1 MQKSEVKDLTV
12 GSPMKLIL
20 SFAVPMLLGFLFQ
33 QFYNMVDTIIVGK
46 CLGVSSLAAVG
57 STGSINFM
65 IIGFCTGAC
74 SGFAIP
80 VAQKFGAGDYTGMR
94 KFVANAGWL
103 SAVFAAVM
111 TTIVGLLC
119 MNILQWMNTPEDIIQ
134 GAYDYIFVI
143 FLGIPVTYL
152 YNMLAGIIRSLG
164 DSKTPVYFLL
174 LSSLMNIG
182 LDFFTIL
189 VLGMGVGGPALAT
202 VISQGISAVLCLI
215 YMIRHYPILHMK
227 NGEWKPDGRMLG
239 TLCSMG
245 IPMGLQYSITAI
257 GSVVLQTAVNSL
269 GSMAVAAVSTGSK
282 VSMFF
287 CCPFDALGGTMATYA
302 GQNVGAKK
310 LDRVKEG
317 LKAAS
322 LIGIIYSVI
331 AFVILFF
338 GGKYIAL
345 LFMDADQTEIIGR
358 VAMFLIGNS
367 MFYLCECG
375 AFYDPGNGI
384 LHIRDPRGCLRDG
397 GAISRGI
404 LPRSG
409 IRLPSGMLCKPVSV
423 DLRGCFPDPGVLPLY
438 EKIKSSFRGSCII
451 VRERTILEDA
461 AAENVRGLKTTL
473 GGTKKWQETA
483 MIWTT
488 T

>member
-1 MQKSEVKDLTV
+1 MQKNEIKDLTA

-20 SFAVPMLLGFLFQ
+20 SFAIPMLFGFLFQ

-46 CLGVSSLAAVG
+46 CLGVSALAAVG

-80 VAQKFGAGDYTGMR
+80 VAQKFGAGDYYGMR

-111 TTIVGLLC
+111 TTIVGFLC
-119 MNILQWMNTPEDIIQ
+119 MRILQWMNTPEDIIH

-174 LSSLMNIG
+174 LSSLMNIA

-189 VLGMGVGGPALAT
+189 VLGMGVRGPALAT

-227 NGEWKPDGRMLG
+227 QGEWQPDSRMLCA
-239 TLCSMG
+239 LCGMG

-310 LDRVKEG
+310 LNRVKEG

-322 LIGIIYSVI
+322 LIGII
-331 AFVILFF
+331 
-338 GGKYIAL
+338 
-345 LFMDADQTEIIGR
+345 
-358 VAMFLIGNS
+358 
-367 MFYLCECG
+367 
-375 AFYDPGNGI
+375 
-384 LHIRDPRGCLRDG
+384 
-397 GAISRGI
+397 
-404 LPRSG
+404 
-409 IRLPSGMLCKPVSV
+409 
-423 DLRGCFPDPGVLPLY
+423 
-438 EKIKSSFRGSCII
+438 
-451 VRERTILEDA
+451 
-461 AAENVRGLKTTL
+461 
-473 GGTKKWQETA
+473 
-483 MIWTT
+483 
-488 T
+488 

>member
-1 MQKSEVKDLTV
+1 MQKNEVKDLTV

-20 SFAVPMLLGFLFQ
+20 SFAIPMLFGFLFQ

-46 CLGVSSLAAVG
+46 CLGVSALAAVG

-80 VAQKFGAGDYTGMR
+80 VAQKFGAGDYDGMR

-111 TTIVGLLC
+111 TTIVGFLC
-119 MNILQWMNTPEDIIQ
+119 MRILQWMNTPEDIIH

-174 LSSLMNIG
+174 LSSLMNIA

-189 VLGMGVGGPALAT
+189 VLGMGVRGPALAT

-227 NGEWKPDGRMLG
+227 QGEWQPDGRMLCA
-239 TLCSMG
+239 LCGMG

-269 GSMAVAAVSTGSK
+269 GSMAVAAVSTG
-282 VSMFF
+282 
-287 CCPFDALGGTMATYA
+287 
-302 GQNVGAKK
+302 
-310 LDRVKEG
+310 
-317 LKAAS
+317 
-322 LIGIIYSVI
+322 IIYSLI
-331 AFVILFF
+331 AFVVLLF
-338 GGKYIAL
+338 GGRYIAL

-358 VAMFLIGNS
+358 VATFLIGNS
-367 MFYLCECG
+367 MFYIPLTFVNVVRFTIQGMGFSTFAILAGVCEMAARSLVGFCLVPVFG
-375 AFYDPGNGI
+375 FLPACFASPLAWIFADAFLIPAFFHCMKK
-384 LHIRDPRGCLRDG
+384 L
-397 GAISRGI
+397 
-404 LPRSG
+404 
-409 IRLPSGMLCKPVSV
+409 K
-423 DLRGCFPDPGVLPLY
+423 VLFG
-438 EKIKSSFRGSCII
+438 E
-451 VRERTILEDA
+451 
-461 AAENVRGLKTTL
+461 TTR
-473 GGTKKWQETA
+473 
-483 MIWTT
+483 
-488 T
+488 

>member
-1 MQKSEVKDLTV
+1 MQKNEVKDLTV

-20 SFAVPMLLGFLFQ
+20 SFAIPMLFGFLFQ

-46 CLGVSSLAAVG
+46 CLGVSALAAVG

-103 SAVFAAVM
+103 SAVFAVVM

-189 VLGMGVGGPALAT
+189 VLGMGSGDGHLPGNLRGTVPDLHDQALPDPSYEKRRVEARRKN
-202 VISQGISAVLCLI
+202 A
-215 YMIRHYPILHMK
+215 RHPLQYGNPYGTPVFHH
-227 NGEWKPDGRMLG
+227 GHRQRCAPDGGKLLRFHG
-239 TLCSMG
+239 GCGG
-245 IPMGLQYSITAI
+245 IHRKQGQHVLLL
-257 GSVVLQTAVNSL
+257 SV
-269 GSMAVAAVSTGSK
+269 
-282 VSMFF
+282 
-287 CCPFDALGGTMATYA
+287 
-302 GQNVGAKK
+302 
-310 LDRVKEG
+310 
-317 LKAAS
+317 
-322 LIGIIYSVI
+322 
-331 AFVILFF
+331 
-338 GGKYIAL
+338 
-345 LFMDADQTEIIGR
+345 
-358 VAMFLIGNS
+358 
-367 MFYLCECG
+367 
-375 AFYDPGNGI
+375 
-384 LHIRDPRGCLRDG
+384 
-397 GAISRGI
+397 
-404 LPRSG
+404 
-409 IRLPSGMLCKPVSV
+409 
-423 DLRGCFPDPGVLPLY
+423 
-438 EKIKSSFRGSCII
+438 
-451 VRERTILEDA
+451 
-461 AAENVRGLKTTL
+461 
-473 GGTKKWQETA
+473 
-483 MIWTT
+483 
-488 T
+488 

>member
-80 VAQKFGAGDYTGMR
+80 VAQKFGAGDYKGMR

-103 SAVFAAVM
+103 SAVFAVVM
-111 TTIVGLLC
+111 TTVVGALC

-174 LSSLMNIG
+174 LSSLLNIG

-189 VLGMGVGGPALAT
+189 GLGMGVGGPALAT

-227 NGEWKPDGRMLG
+227 DGEWKPDGRMLG
-239 TLCSMG
+239 TLCGMG

-322 LIGIIYSVI
+322 LIGIVYSLI

-367 MFYLCECG
+367 MFYIPLTFVNVVRFTIQGMGFSTFAILAGVCEMAARSFVGFCLVPVFG
-375 AFYDPGNGI
+375 FLPACFASPLAWIFADAFLIPAFFHCMKK
-384 LHIRDPRGCLRDG
+384 L
-397 GAISRGI
+397 
-404 LPRSG
+404 
-409 IRLPSGMLCKPVSV
+409 K
-423 DLRGCFPDPGVLPLY
+423 VL
-438 EKIKSSFRGSCII
+438 FG
-451 VRERTILEDA
+451 
-461 AAENVRGLKTTL
+461 
-473 GGTKKWQETA
+473 ETA
-483 MIWTT
+483 
-488 T
+488 

>member
-1 MQKSEVKDLTV
+1 
-12 GSPMKLIL
+12 
-20 SFAVPMLLGFLFQ
+20 
-33 QFYNMVDTIIVGK
+33 
-46 CLGVSSLAAVG
+46 
-57 STGSINFM
+57 M

-80 VAQKFGAGDYTGMR
+80 VAQKFGAGDYKGMR

-103 SAVFAAVM
+103 SAVFAVVM
-111 TTIVGLLC
+111 TTVVGALC

-174 LSSLMNIG
+174 LSSLLNIG

-189 VLGMGVGGPALAT
+189 GLGMGVGGPALAT
-202 VISQGISAVLCLI
+202 VISQG
-215 YMIRHYPILHMK
+215 
-227 NGEWKPDGRMLG
+227 
-239 TLCSMG
+239 
-245 IPMGLQYSITAI
+245 
-257 GSVVLQTAVNSL
+257 NSL

-322 LIGIIYSVI
+322 LIGIVYSLI

-338 GGKYIAL
+338 GGKHIAL

-367 MFYLCECG
+367 MFYIPLTFVNVVRFTIQGMGFSTFAILAGVCEMAARSLVGFCLVPVFG
-375 AFYDPGNGI
+375 FLPACFASPLAWIFADAFLIPAFFHCMKK
-384 LHIRDPRGCLRDG
+384 L
-397 GAISRGI
+397 
-404 LPRSG
+404 
-409 IRLPSGMLCKPVSV
+409 K
-423 DLRGCFPDPGVLPLY
+423 VL
-438 EKIKSSFRGSCII
+438 FG
-451 VRERTILEDA
+451 
-461 AAENVRGLKTTL
+461 
-473 GGTKKWQETA
+473 ETA
-483 MIWTT
+483 
-488 T
+488 

>member
-103 SAVFAAVM
+103 SAVFAVVM

-227 NGEWKPDGRMLG
+227 NDECKPDGRMLG

-257 GSVVLQTAVNSL
+257 GSVIMQWAVNVL
-269 GSMAVAAVSTGSK
+269 GSTAVAAVTAASK
-282 VSMFF
+282 TMNLLTVPLESV
-287 CCPFDALGGTMATYA
+287 GTAMATYS
-302 GQNVGAKK
+302 GQNLGAARM
-310 LDRVKEG
+310 DRVRKG
-317 LKAAS
+317 VTS
-322 LIGIIYSVI
+322 
-331 AFVILFF
+331 
-338 GGKYIAL
+338 AL
-345 LFMDADQTEIIGR
+345 LIATVYSIASALILHFADVAVMSLFLDTTTEVEI
-358 VAMFLIGNS
+358 VAMGREYLFWNSVFFVPLGALIVWRYSIQGLGFSTLAMMAGVAEMIARTAVAIVLVPMLGYFGAELANPAAWIAACVFLYPAYRWTCRQLDNR
-367 MFYLCECG
+367 LL
-375 AFYDPGNGI
+375 AAR
-384 LHIRDPRGCLRDG
+384 LHIQSESP
-397 GAISRGI
+397 
-404 LPRSG
+404 
-409 IRLPSGMLCKPVSV
+409 
-423 DLRGCFPDPGVLPLY
+423 
-438 EKIKSSFRGSCII
+438 EH
-451 VRERTILEDA
+451 EA
-461 AAENVRGLKTTL
+461 AL
-473 GGTKKWQETA
+473 
-483 MIWTT
+483 
-488 T
+488 

>member
-1 MQKSEVKDLTV
+1 MQKSEVKDLTT

-20 SFAVPMLLGFLFQ
+20 SFAIPMLLGFLFQ

-189 VLGMGVGGPALAT
+189 GLGMGVGGPALAT

-215 YMIRHYPILHMK
+215 YMIKHYPILHMK

-239 TLCSMG
+239 VLCGMG

-269 GSMAVAAVSTGSK
+269 GSLRLSPREARSACFSAVRLMRSAARWRRMPDRMWARKSWTVS
-282 VSMFF
+282 
-287 CCPFDALGGTMATYA
+287 
-302 GQNVGAKK
+302 
-310 LDRVKEG
+310 
-317 LKAAS
+317 
-322 LIGIIYSVI
+322 
-331 AFVILFF
+331 
-338 GGKYIAL
+338 
-345 LFMDADQTEIIGR
+345 
-358 VAMFLIGNS
+358 
-367 MFYLCECG
+367 
-375 AFYDPGNGI
+375 
-384 LHIRDPRGCLRDG
+384 HRD
-397 GAISRGI
+397 
-404 LPRSG
+404 
-409 IRLPSGMLCKPVSV
+409 
-423 DLRGCFPDPGVLPLY
+423 
-438 EKIKSSFRGSCII
+438 
-451 VRERTILEDA
+451 
-461 AAENVRGLKTTL
+461 
-473 GGTKKWQETA
+473 
-483 MIWTT
+483 
-488 T
+488 

>member
-103 SAVFAAVM
+103 SAVFAVVM

-317 LKAAS
+317 GESDRNHLLRDRICDPVLRWKVYRAA
-322 LIGIIYSVI
+322 LH
-331 AFVILFF
+331 
-338 GGKYIAL
+338 
-345 LFMDADQTEIIGR
+345 GR
-358 VAMFLIGNS
+358 GPDGDHRARGDVPYRKQHVLHTA
-367 MFYLCECG
+367 YLCECG

-384 LHIRDPRGCLRDG
+384 LHIRDPRGCRRDLSW
-397 GAISRGI
+397 ASA
-404 LPRSG
+404 
-409 IRLPSGMLCKPVSV
+409 
-423 DLRGCFPDPGVLPLY
+423 
-438 EKIKSSFRGSCII
+438 SFRYSASF
-451 VRERTILEDA
+451 RHALQAR
-461 AAENVRGLKTTL
+461 
-473 GGTKKWQETA
+473 
-483 MIWTT
+483 
-488 T
+488 

>member
-1 MQKSEVKDLTV
+1 MQKNEVKDLTV

-20 SFAVPMLLGFLFQ
+20 SFAIPMLFGFLFQ

-46 CLGVSSLAAVG
+46 CLGVSALAAVG

-80 VAQKFGAGDYTGMR
+80 VAQKFGAGDYDGMR

-119 MNILQWMNTPEDIIQ
+119 MRILQWMNTPEDIIH

-174 LSSLMNIG
+174 LSSLMNIA

-189 VLGMGVGGPALAT
+189 VLGMGVRGPALAT

-227 NGEWKPDGRMLG
+227 QGEWQPDGRMLCA
-239 TLCSMG
+239 LCGMG

-310 LDRVKEG
+310 LNRVKEG

-322 LIGIIYSVI
+322 LIGIIYSLI
-331 AFVILFF
+331 AFMVLLF
-338 GGKYIAL
+338 GGRYIAL

-358 VAMFLIGNS
+358 VATFLIGNS
-367 MFYLCECG
+367 MFYIPLTFVNVVRFTIQGMGFSTFAILAGVCEMVGFCLVPVFG
-375 AFYDPGNGI
+375 FLPACFASPLAWIFADAFLIPAFFHCMKK
-384 LHIRDPRGCLRDG
+384 L
-397 GAISRGI
+397 
-404 LPRSG
+404 
-409 IRLPSGMLCKPVSV
+409 K
-423 DLRGCFPDPGVLPLY
+423 VLFG
-438 EKIKSSFRGSCII
+438 E
-451 VRERTILEDA
+451 
-461 AAENVRGLKTTL
+461 TTR
-473 GGTKKWQETA
+473 
-483 MIWTT
+483 
-488 T
+488 

>member
-1 MQKSEVKDLTV
+1 MQKNEVKDLTV

-20 SFAVPMLLGFLFQ
+20 NFAIPMLFGFLFQ

-46 CLGVSSLAAVG
+46 CLGVSALASVG
-57 STGSINFM
+57 STSSINFM
-65 IIGFCTGAC
+65 IIGFCTGVC

-80 VAQKFGAGDYTGMR
+80 VAQKFGAGDYAGMR
-94 KFVANAGWL
+94 RFVANAGWL
-103 SAVFAAVM
+103 AAAFAAVM
-111 TTIVGLLC
+111 TTVVGFLC
-119 MNILQWMNTPEDIIQ
+119 MHILQWMNTPGDIIQ

-152 YNMLAGIIRSLG
+152 YNLLAGIIRSLG

-174 LSSLMNIG
+174 LSSLLNIA

-189 VLGMGVGGPALAT
+189 VLGMGVGGPAIAT

-227 NGEWKPDGRMLG
+227 QDEWKPDPSKFLV
-239 TLCSMG
+239 LCGMG

-257 GSVVLQTAVNSL
+257 GSVVLQTAVNAL

-322 LIGIIYSVI
+322 LIGMLYSVI
-331 AFVILFF
+331 AFVVLLF

-358 VAMFLIGNS
+358 VATFLAANSLFYIPLTLVNVVRFTIQGMGFSTFAILAGVCEMAARSLVGFCLVPVFGFLPACFASPLAWVFADIFLVPAFFHCLKKLRVMFG
-367 MFYLCECG
+367 E
-375 AFYDPGNGI
+375 
-384 LHIRDPRGCLRDG
+384 
-397 GAISRGI
+397 
-404 LPRSG
+404 
-409 IRLPSGMLCKPVSV
+409 V
-423 DLRGCFPDPGVLPLY
+423 
-438 EKIKSSFRGSCII
+438 
-451 VRERTILEDA
+451 
-461 AAENVRGLKTTL
+461 
-473 GGTKKWQETA
+473 
-483 MIWTT
+483 
-488 T
+488 

>member
-1 MQKSEVKDLTV
+1 MQRNEVKDLTV

-20 SFAVPMLLGFLFQ
+20 NFAIPMLFGFLFQ

-46 CLGVSSLAAVG
+46 CLGVSALASVG
-57 STGSINFM
+57 STSSINFM
-65 IIGFCTGAC
+65 IIGFCTGVC

-80 VAQKFGAGDYTGMR
+80 VAQKFGAGDYAGMR
-94 KFVANAGWL
+94 RFVANAGWL
-103 SAVFAAVM
+103 AAAFAAVM
-111 TTIVGLLC
+111 TTVVGFLC
-119 MNILQWMNTPEDIIQ
+119 MHILQWMNTPEDIIQ

-152 YNMLAGIIRSLG
+152 YNLLAGIIRSLG

-174 LSSLMNIG
+174 LSSLLNIA

-189 VLGMGVGGPALAT
+189 VLGMGVGGPAIAT

-227 NGEWKPDGRMLG
+227 QDEWKPDPSKFLV
-239 TLCSMG
+239 LCGMG

-257 GSVVLQTAVNSL
+257 GSVVLQTAVNAL

-322 LIGIIYSVI
+322 LIGMLYSVI
-331 AFVILFF
+331 AFVVLLF

-358 VAMFLIGNS
+358 VATFLAANSLFYIPLTLVNVVRFTIQGMGFSTFAILAGVCEMAARSLVGFCLVPVFGFLPACFASPLAWVFADIFLVPAFFHCLKRLRVMFG
-367 MFYLCECG
+367 E
-375 AFYDPGNGI
+375 
-384 LHIRDPRGCLRDG
+384 
-397 GAISRGI
+397 
-404 LPRSG
+404 
-409 IRLPSGMLCKPVSV
+409 V
-423 DLRGCFPDPGVLPLY
+423 
-438 EKIKSSFRGSCII
+438 
-451 VRERTILEDA
+451 
-461 AAENVRGLKTTL
+461 
-473 GGTKKWQETA
+473 
-483 MIWTT
+483 
-488 T
+488 

>member
-1 MQKSEVKDLTV
+1 MAKEFVCDMTKGNETSL
-12 GSPMKLIL
+12 LIRFSL
-20 SFAVPMLLGFLFQ
+20 PMLFGNVFQ

-46 CLGVSSLAAVG
+46 CLGVSALAAVG

-80 VAQKFGAGDYTGMR
+80 VAQKFGAGDYVGMR

-111 TTIVGLLC
+111 TTIVGFLC
-119 MNILQWMNTPEDIIQ
+119 MDILQWMNTPEDIIQ
-134 GAYDYIFVI
+134 GAYDYIFII

-152 YNMLAGIIRSLG
+152 YNILAGIIRSLG

-174 LSSLMNIG
+174 LSSLMNIA

-189 VLGMGVGGPALAT
+189 VLGMGVSGPALAT

-227 NGEWKPDGRMLG
+227 QDEWKPDGRMLR
-239 TLCSMG
+239 TLCGMG

-310 LDRVKEG
+310 LDRIRDG

-322 LIGIIYSVI
+322 MIGIAYSLI

-367 MFYLCECG
+367 MFYIPLTFVNVVRFTIQGMGFSTFAILAGVCEMAARSLVGFCLVPVFG
-375 AFYDPGNGI
+375 FLPACFASPLAWIFADAFLLPAFF
-384 LHIRDPRGCLRDG
+384 HCMKKLRKLFG
-397 GAISRGI
+397 
-404 LPRSG
+404 
-409 IRLPSGMLCKPVSV
+409 
-423 DLRGCFPDPGVLPLY
+423 
-438 EKIKSSFRGSCII
+438 
-451 VRERTILEDA
+451 
-461 AAENVRGLKTTL
+461 
-473 GGTKKWQETA
+473 ETA
-483 MIWTT
+483 
-488 T
+488 

>member
-80 VAQKFGAGDYTGMR
+80 VAQKFGAGDYKGMR

-103 SAVFAAVM
+103 SAVFAVVM
-111 TTIVGLLC
+111 TAVVGALC

-174 LSSLMNIG
+174 LSSLLNIG

-189 VLGMGVGGPALAT
+189 GLGMGVGGPALAT

-227 NGEWKPDGRMLG
+227 DRIVSDLHDPALSDPSYERRRVEAGRTHARHTLQHGDSYGTSVFHHGHRQRCAPDCGKFSGFYGGCGRFYG
-239 TLCSMG
+239 KQG
-245 IPMGLQYSITAI
+245 QYVLLL
-257 GSVVLQTAVNSL
+257 SV
-269 GSMAVAAVSTGSK
+269 
-282 VSMFF
+282 
-287 CCPFDALGGTMATYA
+287 
-302 GQNVGAKK
+302 
-310 LDRVKEG
+310 
-317 LKAAS
+317 
-322 LIGIIYSVI
+322 
-331 AFVILFF
+331 
-338 GGKYIAL
+338 
-345 LFMDADQTEIIGR
+345 
-358 VAMFLIGNS
+358 
-367 MFYLCECG
+367 
-375 AFYDPGNGI
+375 
-384 LHIRDPRGCLRDG
+384 
-397 GAISRGI
+397 
-404 LPRSG
+404 
-409 IRLPSGMLCKPVSV
+409 
-423 DLRGCFPDPGVLPLY
+423 
-438 EKIKSSFRGSCII
+438 
-451 VRERTILEDA
+451 
-461 AAENVRGLKTTL
+461 
-473 GGTKKWQETA
+473 
-483 MIWTT
+483 
-488 T
+488 

>member
-1 MQKSEVKDLTV
+1 MQKNEVKDLTV

-20 SFAVPMLLGFLFQ
+20 NFAIPMLFGFLFQ

-46 CLGVSSLAAVG
+46 CLGVSALASVG
-57 STGSINFM
+57 STSSINFM
-65 IIGFCTGAC
+65 IIGFCTGVC

-80 VAQKFGAGDYTGMR
+80 VAQKFGAGDYAGMR
-94 KFVANAGWL
+94 RFVANAGWL
-103 SAVFAAVM
+103 AAAFAAVM
-111 TTIVGLLC
+111 TTVVGFLC
-119 MNILQWMNTPEDIIQ
+119 MHILQWMNTPEDIIQ

-152 YNMLAGIIRSLG
+152 YNLLAGIIRSLG

-174 LSSLMNIG
+174 LSSLLNIA

-189 VLGMGVGGPALAT
+189 VLGMGVGGPAIAT

-227 NGEWKPDGRMLG
+227 QDEWKPDPSKFLV
-239 TLCSMG
+239 LCGMG

-257 GSVVLQTAVNSL
+257 GSVVLQTAVNAL

-322 LIGIIYSVI
+322 LIGMLYSVI
-331 AFVILFF
+331 AFVVLLF

-358 VAMFLIGNS
+358 VATFLAANSLFYIPLTLVNVVRFTIQGMGFSTFAILAGVCEMAARSLVGFCLVPVFGFLPACFASPLAWVFADIFLVPAFFHCLKRLRVMFG
-367 MFYLCECG
+367 E
-375 AFYDPGNGI
+375 
-384 LHIRDPRGCLRDG
+384 
-397 GAISRGI
+397 
-404 LPRSG
+404 
-409 IRLPSGMLCKPVSV
+409 V
-423 DLRGCFPDPGVLPLY
+423 
-438 EKIKSSFRGSCII
+438 
-451 VRERTILEDA
+451 
-461 AAENVRGLKTTL
+461 
-473 GGTKKWQETA
+473 
-483 MIWTT
+483 
-488 T
+488 